1 MVRLTQRIPLAI
13 LSTLLLLLVSGCDED
28 RPTLARGQPLPGFSL
43 QRLEG
48 GTLDFPAD
56 LQGKLVAIR
65 FWADWCPFCETEMR
79 DIEPVYRQ
87 YKDRGL
93 VILAVNVR
101 QDRAT
106 AQRFIEKLGISYDV
120 LLDSEGTLARAYGV
134 SGLPTT
140 FIADR
145 TGRLH
150 TRIIGESTPELF
162 EKIIRELL

>member
-1 MVRLTQRIPLAI
+1 VVRLKQRIPLVI
-13 LSTLLLLLVSGCDED
+13 LSTLLLLLVSGCSED
-28 RPTLARGQPLPGFSL
+28 RPTLARGQALPGFSL
-43 QRLEG
+43 ERLEG

-56 LQGKLVAIR
+56 LQGKVVAIR

-87 YKDRGL
+87 YQDQGL

-106 AQRFIEKLGISYDV
+106 AQRFIQKLGISYDV
-120 LLDSEGTLARAYGV
+120 LLDTEGEVARAYGV

-140 FIADR
+140 LIADR
-145 TGRLH
+145 TGWLH
-150 TRIIGESTPELF
+150 TRILGESTPELL
-162 EKIIRELL
+162 EKILRELL